1 MIVLILG
8 ILLVP
13 VVIYGV
19 LALAERSKTN
29 TLTSYL
35 QFGEPLSRFN
45 FFATLTAS
53 SAGLASTLLL
63 VSVYGY
69 LYGLGV
75 FVWVLLFWWLTQW
88 ASTRTI
94 KLVEAQHPGF
104 WANRGTFHEYLGL
117 SFGSQNV
124 RVTAAILSILC
135 YTLLLVAEVFLS
147 YRIVYAALEGG
158 TQANTSFPFS
168 PLSMIVHGCILLL
181 VFGYTAIAGFRA
193 VIKTDAVQ
201 FGIMCFMMLAVLI
214 FLGPKLPEIIGL
226 HKSVFGSTLAES
238 MLNPV
243 SRDTFSFLVFFVLMN
258 LAFWVAWWPVAMDQW
273 HRCAASMSTE
283 IATDKQFGTS
293 GLWARTFVL
302 VLVATFVL
310 IGASVRTYVAPAAD
324 ISDPLP
330 VFVQSIMPGGKMAL
344 TSSVLAI
351 GLTTLVIM
359 GLMAAVLSTIDTYL
373 MVVVQSLVLDVGV
386 ARQSGK
392 SLVEAD
398 ADPGTRAWALPRVK
412 ALSFLWL
419 AVILGVAYLVSRVTA
434 DAFNVVYAAFAFQM
448 AFVCVVLVSLFGR
461 PQGTAK
467 SAVFSLIIG
476 GLWCAATFPVLI
488 HWLNDAVTAGN
499 SDLIYSLL
507 DQLFANT
514 VLVGVVAGAAYFISR
529 LVLGRSDETQ

>member
-1 MIVLILG
+1 MTALMLGVLLLPVIV
-8 ILLVP
+8 
-13 VVIYGV
+13 YGM
-19 LALAERSKTN
+19 LALAERSKAN
-29 TLTSYL
+29 TLVNYL

-45 FFATLTAS
+45 FFTTLTAS

-69 LYGLGV
+69 LYGIGV
-75 FVWVLLFWWLTQW
+75 FVWVLMFWWLTQW
-88 ASTRTI
+88 AATRTI

-124 RVTAAILSILC
+124 RAIAAILSVLC

-147 YRIVYAALEGG
+147 YRVVYAALEGG
-158 TQANTSFPFS
+158 TQAATSFPFS
-168 PLSMIVHGCILLL
+168 QMSMIVHGCILVL

-201 FGIMCFMMLAVLI
+201 FGIMGLMMLAVLM

-238 MLNPV
+238 VVNPV

-258 LAFWVAWWPVAMDQW
+258 LTFWVAWWPVAMDQW
-273 HRCAASMSTE
+273 HRCAASASTE

-310 IGASVRTYVAPAAD
+310 IGASVRVYVAPGAD

-344 TSSVLAI
+344 SNSVLAI

-392 SLVEAD
+392 TLVEAD
-398 ADPGTRAWALPRVK
+398 ADPATRSWTLPLAK
-412 ALSFLWL
+412 TLSFLWL
-419 AVILGVAYLVSRVTA
+419 AVILAVAYLVSRITA

-448 AFVCVVLVSLFGR
+448 AFICLLLVSLFGR
-461 PQGTAK
+461 PQGTGRA
-467 SAVFSLIIG
+467 AAFSLIVG
-476 GLWCAATFPVLI
+476 ALWCAATFPILI
-488 HWLNDAVTAGN
+488 WRLNDAVTAGN
-499 SDLIYSLL
+499 TDLIYSLL
-507 DQLFANT
+507 DQLFSNT
-514 VLVGVVAGAAYFISR
+514 VLVGVIAGVAYFISR
-529 LVLGRSDETQ
+529 LALGRTDIAR